1 MLSSPFSDEEEE
13 SERSNL
19 TAPLIPAPPP
29 TLTRKPPPP
38 KPPAGAGSS
47 SSNSSQ
53 SSIDTFSAATTR
65 PPPPRPP
72 PRSRAKSIATVDDA
86 TLTPKS
92 IIVNPP
98 PLPTRRPNNAS
109 SLPDSEQPSASKRQS
124 QQPAPKPDSPAERK
138 SLGSSKLPPPP
149 MRTIALGDKLP
160 PARRHAGSASTPPF
174 SSDDESAEEG
184 AAMDDVKGSSGGGD
198 ALPDT
203 SRSSRRPPL
212 VAPFRDVIQLEGA
225 PPPHKIPI
233 QPYGGH
239 FVVAGSVVAISS
251 SHHIRIYDLSFA
263 DVPMYT
269 IDTKDLGMPGGA
281 KVTCMEM
288 KGVMDGGAGGG
299 TGRGGLAAW
308 VGTKEGHVFEVN
320 LRTGGVGPIRQVA
333 HMNPVTHI
341 LRRGR
346 SMVTLDEGGKALVFQ
361 EGEGGVS
368 LTGTQQRVVRIT
380 EKQDFVR
387 MLGGKLWTAAR
398 ADSQSGVGG
407 GASTRLPIIRVYDV
421 FVPGS
426 TGRSVVPTEH
436 VGAVT
441 SAAVVPS
448 QPGKVFIG
456 HEEGYVSVWA
466 AEGTE
471 DGYPKCLEVVKV
483 STSDVLCL
491 EGVNDRLWAGSRNG
505 MISAYEVAARPW
517 VVTNSWNAH
526 PGLPVLKLAVDVFG
540 VDGGRLNVVSVG
552 RDETLRFWDGLLAS
566 DWIGKFSYFILF
578 FKPRTCDAECGGGGG
593 RERDAEAGE
602 VF

>member
-1 MLSSPFSDEEEE
+1 MLSSPFSDEDEENE
-13 SERSNL
+13 QSNL
-19 TAPLIPAPPP
+19 TAPLIPAPPS
-29 TLTRKPPPP
+29 TRKPPPP
-38 KPPAGAGSS
+38 RPPAGAAGSTRS
-47 SSNSSQ
+47 SDTYSSNSSQ
-53 SSIDTFSAATTR
+53 SSIDTFSATTAIPR
-65 PPPPRPP
+65 APPPRPP
-72 PRSRAKSIATVDDA
+72 PRCRPKSCATVDDA
-86 TLTPKS
+86 TLNPKP
-92 IIVNPP
+92 VNPP
-98 PLPTRRPNNAS
+98 PLPTRRPNAG
-109 SLPDSEQPSASKRQS
+109 SLPDSEPSQPRISNRLS
-124 QQPAPKPDSPAERK
+124 QQPPPKQDSPAERK

-149 MRTIALGDKLP
+149 TRTIALGDKLP
-160 PARRHAGSASTPPF
+160 PARRHAGSGSTPPF

-184 AAMDDVKGSSGGGD
+184 GGAAMDDVKGSAAGD
-198 ALPDT
+198 SLPDT

-212 VAPFRDVIQLEGA
+212 VAPFRDTQVDLS
-225 PPPHKIPI
+225 PSKIPI
-233 QPYGGH
+233 QPYAGH
-239 FVVAGSVVAISS
+239 FVVAGSVVAVSS

-263 DVPMYT
+263 DVPKYT

-288 KGVMDGGAGGG
+288 KSVVDGGGGG
-299 TGRGGLAAW
+299 GGLAAW

-341 LRRGR
+341 LRHGR
-346 SMVTLDEGGKALVFQ
+346 CMVTLDEGGKALVFA
-361 EGEGGVS
+361 EGGVS
-368 LTGTQQRVVRIT
+368 LAGTQQRVVRIT

-407 GASTRLPIIRVYDV
+407 GASSRLPIIRVYDV

-448 QPGKVFIG
+448 QPGKVFVG
-456 HEEGYVSVWA
+456 HEEGYVSIWA

-491 EGVNDRLWAGSRNG
+491 EGVNDRLWVGSRNG

-517 VVTNSWNAH
+517 VVTNAWNAH
-526 PGLPVLKLAVDVFG
+526 PGLPVLKLVVDTFG

-552 RDETLRFWDGLLAS
+552 RDETLRFWDGLLGS
-566 DWIGKFSYFILF
+566 DWIG
-578 FKPRTCDAECGGGGG
+578 E
-593 RERDAEAGE
+593 
-602 VF
+602 

>member
-13 SERSNL
+13 TEQSNL
-19 TAPLIPAPPP
+19 TAPLIPAP
-29 TLTRKPPPP
+29 TSTRKPPPP
-38 KPPAGAGSS
+38 RPSAGSS
-47 SSNSSQ
+47 DPYSSNSSQ
-53 SSIDTFSAATTR
+53 SSIDTFTATTTTTTQR
-65 PPPPRPP
+65 APPPRPP
-72 PRSRAKSIATVDDA
+72 PRSRPKSAATADEA
-86 TLTPKS
+86 TLNPKS
-92 IIVNPP
+92 TNPP
-98 PLPTRRPNNAS
+98 PLPTRRPNAAS
-109 SLPDSEQPSASKRQS
+109 SLPDAEPPQPRISNRLS
-124 QQPAPKPDSPAERK
+124 QQPLPQSERK

-149 MRTIALGDKLP
+149 TRTIALGDKLP
-160 PARRHAGSASTPPF
+160 PARRHAGSASSPPF
-174 SSDDESAEEG
+174 SSDDDSGEEG
-184 AAMDDVKGSSGGGD
+184 VTIDDAKGSQSD
-198 ALPDT
+198 SLPDT

-212 VAPFRDVIQLEGA
+212 VAPFREAQLDLA
-225 PPPHKIPI
+225 PCAHKVPI
-233 QPYGGH
+233 QPYTGH
-239 FVVAGSVVAISS
+239 FVVAGSVVAVSS
-251 SHHIRIYDLSFA
+251 SHHIRIYDLAFA

-269 IDTKDLGMPGGA
+269 IDTRDLGMVGGA

-288 KGVMDGGAGGG
+288 RSG
-299 TGRGGLAAW
+299 GGLAAW

-341 LRRGR
+341 LRHGR
-346 SMVTLDEGGKALVFQ
+346 SMVTLDEGGKALVF
-361 EGEGGVS
+361 GEGVS
-368 LTGTQQRVVRIT
+368 LAPAQQRVVRIT

-407 GASTRLPIIRVYDV
+407 GASSRLPIIRVYDV

-426 TGRSVVPTEH
+426 AGRSVVPTEH

-448 QPGKVFIG
+448 QPGKVFVG
-456 HEEGYVSVWA
+456 HEEGYVSIWA
-466 AEGTE
+466 AEGSE

-491 EGVNDRLWAGSRNG
+491 EGVNDRLWVGSRNG

-552 RDETLRFWDGLLAS
+552 RDETLRFWDGLLGS
-566 DWIGKFSYFILF
+566 DWIGGFSLLLLLLLVH
-578 FKPRTCDAECGGGGG
+578 PG
-593 RERDAEAGE
+593 R
-602 VF
+602 